1 MNVASSGPAA
11 TRDPGLREE
20 DGGLSLHFEDGTV
33 QSRMIYADPARLVL
47 EYTRLMMGFLLF
59 QPAPARIAMIG
70 LGGGSLA
77 KYCALKLPEA
87 DFTAIEISP
96 EVIGLREA
104 FGVPPD
110 GPRFRIVCEDG
121 AAFVRSDGEPLDV
134 LLVDGFDRGGQ
145 SEQLCS
151 AAFCDYCRDRLA
163 AGGVL
168 VVNLYS
174 SDAEC
179 DGRIDR
185 HPGCVRRKGRCG
197 RSGAQC
203 EHGRLRRNGRVV
215 SADVQPARG
224 TPASIPS
231 IPSRVPRRDPSKDT
245 EARRASP
252 VVPAATPA
260 GRALS
265 PAQEP
270 RRARCP
276 TWSTML

>member
-1 MNVASSGPAA
+1 MTNIASSGPAA
-11 TRDPGLREE
+11 TRDPVLREE

-33 QSRMIYADPARLVL
+33 QSRMTYADPARLVL

-151 AAFCDYCRDRLA
+151 PAFCDYCRDRLA

-174 SDAEC
+174 GDAAC

-185 HPGCVRRKGRCG
+185 IREAFAGKVVVVEADHSANTVVFAGTAASFPPTFSQLV
-197 RSGAQC
+197 
-203 EHGRLRRNGRVV
+203 ERLR
-215 SADVQPARG
+215 AFQ
-224 TPASIPS
+224 ASHPVCLDMTLRRILRHGEPRQS
-231 IPSRVPRRDPSKDT
+231 FPRR
-245 EARRASP
+245 RRQ
-252 VVPAATPA
+252 
-260 GRALS
+260 GGL
-265 PAQEP
+265 
-270 RRARCP
+270 
-276 TWSTML
+276 

>member
-1 MNVASSGPAA
+1 MCCAGAACSNHAGADSALPDRCQAVRALARAWPRHRRSGCSLAGFLRRSAMYRGREESGDDCALGAARCGARWRRSATPRGASAGGRCPGGRHARLGTSALVTNVASPGPAA
-11 TRDPGLREE
+11 TRDPVLREE
-20 DGGLSLHFEDGTV
+20 DGGLSLHFEDGAV
-33 QSRMIYADPARLVL
+33 QSRMIYADPARPVL

-59 QPAPARIAMIG
+59 QPAPARSRMIG

-151 AAFCDYCRDRLA
+151 AAFCDYSRDRLTP
-163 AGGVL
+163 GG
-168 VVNLYS
+168 
-174 SDAEC
+174 A
-179 DGRIDR
+179 
-185 HPGCVRRKGRCG
+185 
-197 RSGAQC
+197 
-203 EHGRLRRNGRVV
+203 
-215 SADVQPARG
+215 
-224 TPASIPS
+224 
-231 IPSRVPRRDPSKDT
+231 
-245 EARRASP
+245 
-252 VVPAATPA
+252 
-260 GRALS
+260 
-265 PAQEP
+265 
-270 RRARCP
+270 
-276 TWSTML
+276 